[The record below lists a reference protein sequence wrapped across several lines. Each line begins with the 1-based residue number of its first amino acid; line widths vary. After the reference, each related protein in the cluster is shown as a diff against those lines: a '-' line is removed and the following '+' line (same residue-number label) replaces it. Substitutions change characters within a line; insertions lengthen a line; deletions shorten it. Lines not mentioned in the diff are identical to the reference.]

1 VIRCLLVDDHPVM
14 RTGCRRLLE
23 LDGFA
28 VCGEAADADSA
39 YKLFCAERPD
49 LTITDASLP
58 GASGFELARRI
69 RAREPAAKVLVFSML
84 EAAVALPAARS
95 AGADGFVAKDSPPDE
110 LVDAARAVHAGR
122 SWWPAGEGEDWRL
135 REYARLS
142 PREAEV
148 LRLLARGNSPE
159 VCAEALHVS
168 RKTVANYQSL
178 IRDKLG
184 LDNGAELAHFALRHG
199 IIDAPQS
206 LAAGFAAR
214 LSTRSPR
221 ASP

>member
-1 VIRCLLVDDHPVM
+1 
-14 RTGCRRLLE
+14 
-23 LDGFA
+23 
-28 VCGEAADADSA
+28 
-39 YKLFCAERPD
+39 
-49 LTITDASLP
+49 
-58 GASGFELARRI
+58 
-69 RAREPAAKVLVFSML
+69 ML
-84 EAAVALPAARS
+84 EAAVALPAARA
-95 AGADGFVAKDSPPDE
+95 AGANGFVAKDSPPDE

-122 SWWPAGEGEDWRL
+122 PWWPASEDEEWRL

-159 VCAEALHVS
+159 ACAEALHVS

-199 IIDAPQS
+199 II
-206 LAAGFAAR
+206 
-214 LSTRSPR
+214 
-221 ASP
+221 